1 MGAALKYDDR
11 RNDRQDETKG
21 AFRELR
27 VYEHAQNEYSFVSP
41 LLFVLCDSHNKK
53 VSRIW
58 KRNIRVPT
66 MLRDISTGSLF
77 LSYVFS
83 PTYTIKKI
91 QKVN

>member
-11 RNDRQDETKG
+11 RNYRQDEAKG

-27 VYEHAQNEYSFVSP
+27 VCEHAQNEHSFVSP
-41 LLFVLCDSHNKK
+41 LLCVLCDSRNKK

-58 KRNIRVPT
+58 KRDIRVPT

-77 LSYVFS
+77 YH
-83 PTYTIKKI
+83 TYFLPYIR
-91 QKVN
+91 